1 MSTRQEQ
8 IAQLE
13 RSWAEDSRW
22 KGIKRNYTAEDVV
35 KLRGSLLIQNTLA
48 EKGAARLWKSLHEED
63 FINALGALT
72 GNQAVQQVKAGLQ
85 AIYLSGWQ
93 VAADA
98 NLAGQMY
105 PDQSLYPANSVPNV
119 VKRIN
124 QALQRADQIDHS
136 EGRDDGLDW
145 FAPIVADMEAGCGGP

>member
-1 MSTRQEQ
+1 YCITTLAVMKQFESINFTKRLNVKKWKGVEEYMTRQQQ

-13 RSWAEDSRW
+13 KSWAEDSRW
-22 KGIKRNYTAEDVV
+22 KGIERPYSAEDVV
-35 KLRGSLLIQNTLA
+35 KLRGSILIDHTLA
-48 EKGAARLWKSLHEED
+48 AKGADRLWKSLHEED

-98 NLAGQMY
+98 NLSGQM
-105 PDQSLYPANSVPNV
+105 
-119 VKRIN
+119 
-124 QALQRADQIDHS
+124 
-136 EGRDDGLDW
+136 
-145 FAPIVADMEAGCGGP
+145 